1 MKNHYVDVL
10 PLNRYLFIIPCI
22 ILITTIFVEDNTII
36 VLLFTCVIHVCPT
49 SKWHE
54 LHEKLLP
61 QLKNLLEDFKPNS
74 FLIVVID

>member
-1 MKNHYVDVL
+1 M
-10 PLNRYLFIIPCI
+10 
-22 ILITTIFVEDNTII
+22 
-36 VLLFTCVIHVCPT
+36 HVCPT
-49 SKWHE
+49 GKWHE